1 LIERHGHKRNGSK
14 VIKLVWLY
22 IFKSGHQTGEVG
34 EISWDNLYKWKFI
47 AQKFR
52 TRIVLALH
60 HAEHLVPLP
69 MQKLCKVATVLTS
82 DPRDKG
88 FTHKENKSI
97 STITGVIAVLAGGV
111 GAARFLRGLMLEVEP
126 QLITSIVNTGDDT
139 VLHGLH
145 ISPDLDTVTYTLAG
159 AIDPERGWGLEN
171 ETWTAM
177 GALSRYATNRPTNSR
192 AAPTWFNLG
201 DKDLATHFYR
211 TARLAEG
218 ATLAQVTTEI
228 AQAWGLDLQLVPMT
242 NDSVQTVIT
251 LAEDCE
257 AGNAGTEISFQE
269 YFVKHHHSVAA
280 SAVKFVGSTQAK
292 PNGLDV
298 LASAESI
305 LIAPS
310 NPLVSIAPIR
320 SLAGVDGILAKRR
333 DSVCAISP
341 IVNGAALKGPAD
353 RLMTELGHEAS
364 VVGIAKIYAPI
375 CGTLIIDNADAH
387 LASAV
392 EAQGIRCIVTNTIMK
407 TPQVSAALARTT
419 LEATR

>member
-1 LIERHGHKRNGSK
+1 
-14 VIKLVWLY
+14 
-22 IFKSGHQTGEVG
+22 
-34 EISWDNLYKWKFI
+34 
-47 AQKFR
+47 
-52 TRIVLALH
+52 
-60 HAEHLVPLP
+60 
-69 MQKLCKVATVLTS
+69 M
-82 DPRDKG
+82 
-88 FTHKENKSI
+88 
-97 STITGVIAVLAGGV
+97 IAVLAGGV

-159 AIDPERGWGLEN
+159 AIDPERGWGLED
-171 ETWTAM
+171 ETWNAM
-177 GALSRYATNRPTNSR
+177 SALSKYAPNRPTNSQS
-192 AAPTWFNLG
+192 APTWFNLG

-218 ATLAQVTTEI
+218 ATLAQVTAEI
-228 AQAWGLDLQLVPMT
+228 TQAWELDVHLVPMT

-257 AGNAGTEISFQE
+257 AGKAGTEISFQE
-269 YFVKHHHSVAA
+269 YFVKYHHSVAA
-280 SAVKFVGSTQAK
+280 SAVKFVGSTQAS
-292 PNGLDV
+292 PNGLDI

-305 LIAPS
+305 VIAPS

-320 SLAGVDGILAKRR
+320 SLAGVDEILSKRR

-353 RLMTELGHEAS
+353 RLMTELGHES
-364 VVGIAKIYAPI
+364 TVVGVARIYAPI

-392 EAQGIRCIVTNTIMK
+392 EAEGMRCIVTGTIMK
-407 TPQVSAALARTT
+407 TPQVSAALARTS

>member
-1 LIERHGHKRNGSK
+1 
-14 VIKLVWLY
+14 
-22 IFKSGHQTGEVG
+22 
-34 EISWDNLYKWKFI
+34 
-47 AQKFR
+47 
-52 TRIVLALH
+52 
-60 HAEHLVPLP
+60 
-69 MQKLCKVATVLTS
+69 M
-82 DPRDKG
+82 
-88 FTHKENKSI
+88 
-97 STITGVIAVLAGGV
+97 IAVLAGGV
-111 GAARFLRGLMLEVEP
+111 GAARFLRGLMLEVEHHR
-126 QLITSIVNTGDDT
+126 ITSLVNTGDDT

-159 AIDPERGWGLEN
+159 AIDPERGWGLEH

-177 GALSRYATNRPTNSR
+177 GALTKYAANRPSNSQ

-228 AQAWGLDLQLVPMT
+228 AQAWGLDIQLIPMT
-242 NDSVQTVIT
+242 NDNVQTVIT
-251 LAEDCE
+251 LAENCE
-257 AGNAGTEISFQE
+257 AGNAGSEISFQE

-280 SAVKFVGSTQAK
+280 SAVKFVGSTEAQ

-298 LASAESI
+298 LTSAESI

-320 SLAGVDGILAKRR
+320 SLAGVDEILAKRR

-353 RLMTELGHEAS
+353 RLMTELGHES
-364 VVGIAKIYAPI
+364 TVVGVAKIYAPI
-375 CGTLIIDNADAH
+375 CGTLIIDDADAH

-392 EAQGIRCIVTNTIMK
+392 EAQGMRCIVTDTIMK
-407 TPQVSAALARTT
+407 TPQVSAALARTA

>member
-1 LIERHGHKRNGSK
+1 MKQ
-14 VIKLVWLY
+14 V
-22 IFKSGHQTGEVG
+22 
-34 EISWDNLYKWKFI
+34 
-47 AQKFR
+47 
-52 TRIVLALH
+52 
-60 HAEHLVPLP
+60 
-69 MQKLCKVATVLTS
+69 CKVATVLAS
-82 DPRDKG
+82 DSSDES
-88 FTHKENKSI
+88 FTHNAFKSI

-111 GAARFLRGLMLEVEP
+111 GAARFLRGLMLEVEHHR
-126 QLITSIVNTGDDT
+126 ITSLVNTGDDT

-159 AIDPERGWGLEN
+159 AIDPERGWGLEH

-177 GALSRYATNRPTNSR
+177 GALTKYAANRPSNSQ

-228 AQAWGLDLQLVPMT
+228 AQAWGLDIQLIPMT
-242 NDSVQTVIT
+242 NDNVQTVIT
-251 LAEDCE
+251 LAENCE
-257 AGNAGTEISFQE
+257 AGNAGSEISFQE

-280 SAVKFVGSTQAK
+280 SAVKFVGSTEAQ

-298 LASAESI
+298 LTSAESI

-320 SLAGVDGILAKRR
+320 SLAGVDEILAKRR

-341 IVNGAALKGPAD
+341 IVNGVALKGPAD
-353 RLMTELGHEAS
+353 RLMTELGHES
-364 VVGIAKIYAPI
+364 TVVGVAKIYAPI

-392 EAQGIRCIVTNTIMK
+392 EAQGMRCIVTDTIMK
-407 TPQVSAALARTT
+407 TPRVSAALARTA

>member
-1 LIERHGHKRNGSK
+1 
-14 VIKLVWLY
+14 
-22 IFKSGHQTGEVG
+22 
-34 EISWDNLYKWKFI
+34 
-47 AQKFR
+47 
-52 TRIVLALH
+52 
-60 HAEHLVPLP
+60 
-69 MQKLCKVATVLTS
+69 M
-82 DPRDKG
+82 
-88 FTHKENKSI
+88 
-97 STITGVIAVLAGGV
+97 IAVLAGGV
-111 GAARFLRGLMLEVEP
+111 GAARFLRGLMLEVEHHR
-126 QLITSIVNTGDDT
+126 ITSLVNTGDDT

-159 AIDPERGWGLEN
+159 AIDPERGWGLEH

-177 GALSRYATNRPTNSR
+177 GALTKYAANRPSNSQ

-228 AQAWGLDLQLVPMT
+228 AQAWGLDIQLIPMT
-242 NDSVQTVIT
+242 NDNVQTVIT
-251 LAEDCE
+251 LAENCE
-257 AGNAGTEISFQE
+257 AGNAGSEISFQE

-280 SAVKFVGSTQAK
+280 SAVKFVGSTEAQ

-298 LASAESI
+298 LTSAESI

-320 SLAGVDGILAKRR
+320 SLAGVDEILAKRR

-353 RLMTELGHEAS
+353 RLMTELGHES
-364 VVGIAKIYAPI
+364 TVVGVAKIYAPI

-392 EAQGIRCIVTNTIMK
+392 EAQSMRCIVTDTIMK
-407 TPQVSAALARTT
+407 TPRVSAALARTA

>member
-1 LIERHGHKRNGSK
+1 
-14 VIKLVWLY
+14 
-22 IFKSGHQTGEVG
+22 
-34 EISWDNLYKWKFI
+34 
-47 AQKFR
+47 
-52 TRIVLALH
+52 
-60 HAEHLVPLP
+60 
-69 MQKLCKVATVLTS
+69 M
-82 DPRDKG
+82 
-88 FTHKENKSI
+88 
-97 STITGVIAVLAGGV
+97 IAVLAGGV
-111 GAARFLRGLMLEVEP
+111 GAARFLRGLMLEVEHHR
-126 QLITSIVNTGDDT
+126 ITSLVNTGDDT

-159 AIDPERGWGLEN
+159 AIDPERGWGLEH

-177 GALSRYATNRPTNSR
+177 GALTKYAANRPSNSQ

-228 AQAWGLDLQLVPMT
+228 AQAWGLDIQLIPMT
-242 NDSVQTVIT
+242 NDNVQTVIT
-251 LAEDCE
+251 LAENCE
-257 AGNAGTEISFQE
+257 AGNAGSEISFQE

-280 SAVKFVGSTQAK
+280 SAVKFVGSTEAQ

-298 LASAESI
+298 LTSAESI

-320 SLAGVDGILAKRR
+320 SLAGVDEILAKRR

-353 RLMTELGHEAS
+353 RLMTELGHES
-364 VVGIAKIYAPI
+364 TVVGVAKIYAPI

-387 LASAV
+387 LASAI
-392 EAQGIRCIVTNTIMK
+392 EAQGMRCIVTDTIMK
-407 TPQVSAALARTT
+407 TPQVSAALARTA

>member
-1 LIERHGHKRNGSK
+1 MK
-14 VIKLVWLY
+14 
-22 IFKSGHQTGEVG
+22 
-34 EISWDNLYKWKFI
+34 
-47 AQKFR
+47 
-52 TRIVLALH
+52 
-60 HAEHLVPLP
+60 
-69 MQKLCKVATVLTS
+69 KLCKVATILPS

-88 FTHKENKSI
+88 FPHKEHKSI
-97 STITGVIAVLAGGV
+97 STITDVIAVLAGGV
-111 GAARFLRGLMLEVEP
+111 GAARFLRGLMLEVEHHR
-126 QLITSIVNTGDDT
+126 ITSLVNTGDDT

-159 AIDPERGWGLEN
+159 AIDPERGWGLEH

-177 GALSRYATNRPTNSR
+177 GALTKYAANRPSNSQ

-218 ATLAQVTTEI
+218 ATLAQVTIEI
-228 AQAWGLDLQLVPMT
+228 AQAWGLDIQLIPMT
-242 NDSVQTVIT
+242 NDNVQTVIT
-251 LAEDCE
+251 LAENCE
-257 AGNAGTEISFQE
+257 AGTAGSEISFQE

-280 SAVKFVGSTQAK
+280 SAVKFVGSTEAQ

-320 SLAGVDGILAKRR
+320 SLAGVDEILTKRR

-353 RLMTELGHEAS
+353 RLMTELGHES
-364 VVGIAKIYAPI
+364 TVVGVAKIYAPI
-375 CGTLIIDNADAH
+375 CGTLVIDNADAH

-392 EAQGIRCIVTNTIMK
+392 EAQGMRCIITDTIMK
-407 TPQVSAALARTT
+407 TPQVSAALARTA

>member
-1 LIERHGHKRNGSK
+1 
-14 VIKLVWLY
+14 
-22 IFKSGHQTGEVG
+22 
-34 EISWDNLYKWKFI
+34 
-47 AQKFR
+47 
-52 TRIVLALH
+52 
-60 HAEHLVPLP
+60 
-69 MQKLCKVATVLTS
+69 M
-82 DPRDKG
+82 
-88 FTHKENKSI
+88 
-97 STITGVIAVLAGGV
+97 IAVLAGGV
-111 GAARFLRGLMLEVEP
+111 GAARFLRGLMLEVEHHR
-126 QLITSIVNTGDDT
+126 ITSLVNTGDDT

-159 AIDPERGWGLEN
+159 AIDPERGWGLEH

-177 GALSRYATNRPTNSR
+177 GALTKYAANRPSNSQ

-228 AQAWGLDLQLVPMT
+228 AQAWGLDIQLIPMT
-242 NDSVQTVIT
+242 NDNVQTVIT
-251 LAEDCE
+251 LAENCE
-257 AGNAGTEISFQE
+257 AGNAGSEISFQE

-280 SAVKFVGSTQAK
+280 SAVKFVGSTEAQ

-298 LASAESI
+298 LTSAESI

-320 SLAGVDGILAKRR
+320 SLAGVDEILAKRR
-333 DSVCAISP
+333 DSICAISP

-353 RLMTELGHEAS
+353 RLMTELGHES
-364 VVGIAKIYAPI
+364 TVVGVAKIYAPI

-392 EAQGIRCIVTNTIMK
+392 EAQGMRCIVTDTIMK
-407 TPQVSAALARTT
+407 TPQVSAALARTA

>member
-1 LIERHGHKRNGSK
+1 
-14 VIKLVWLY
+14 
-22 IFKSGHQTGEVG
+22 
-34 EISWDNLYKWKFI
+34 
-47 AQKFR
+47 
-52 TRIVLALH
+52 
-60 HAEHLVPLP
+60 
-69 MQKLCKVATVLTS
+69 VATVLAS
-82 DPRDKG
+82 DSGDEG
-88 FTHKENKSI
+88 FFHNARKSI

-126 QLITSIVNTGDDT
+126 QHITSIVNTGDDT

-145 ISPDLDTVTYTLAG
+145 ISPDLDTVAYTLAG
-159 AIDPERGWGLEN
+159 AIDPARGWGLES

-177 GALSRYATNRPTNSR
+177 DALTRYANIRPTHSH

-201 DKDLATHFYR
+201 DKDLATHCYR
-211 TARLAEG
+211 TARLSEG
-218 ATLAQVTTEI
+218 ATLTQVTNEI
-228 AQAWGLDLQLVPMT
+228 AQAWELGLQIIPMT
-242 NDSVQTVIT
+242 NDSVRTMIT
-251 LAEDCE
+251 LAEDCV
-257 AGNAGTEISFQE
+257 AGNAGSQISFQE
-269 YFVKHHHSVAA
+269 YFVKHRHSVAV
-280 SAVKFVGSTQAK
+280 SAVKFIGSAEAK
-292 PNGLDV
+292 PNGLHL
-298 LASAESI
+298 LASADSI

-320 SLAGVDGILAKRR
+320 SLAGIDDVLTSRR

-364 VVGIAKIYAPI
+364 VVGVAKFYAPV

-392 EAQGIRCIVTNTIMK
+392 EAQGIRCVVTDTIMK
-407 TPQVSAALARTT
+407 SPQVSAALARTA

>member
-1 LIERHGHKRNGSK
+1 MKQ
-14 VIKLVWLY
+14 V
-22 IFKSGHQTGEVG
+22 
-34 EISWDNLYKWKFI
+34 
-47 AQKFR
+47 
-52 TRIVLALH
+52 
-60 HAEHLVPLP
+60 
-69 MQKLCKVATVLTS
+69 CKVATVLAS
-82 DPRDKG
+82 DSGDES
-88 FTHKENKSI
+88 FTHNAFKSI

-126 QLITSIVNTGDDT
+126 QLITSLVNTGDDT

-145 ISPDLDTVTYTLAG
+145 ISPDLDTVTYTLSG
-159 AIDPERGWGLEN
+159 SIDPERGWGLEN

-177 GALSRYATNRPTNSR
+177 GALTKYAAIRPSNSQ

-228 AQAWGLDLQLVPMT
+228 AQAWGLDIQLIPMT
-242 NDSVQTVIT
+242 NDNVQTVIT
-251 LAEDCE
+251 LAENCE
-257 AGNAGTEISFQE
+257 AGNAGSEISFQE

-280 SAVKFVGSTQAK
+280 SAVKFVGSTEAQ

-298 LASAESI
+298 LTSAESI

-320 SLAGVDGILAKRR
+320 SLAGVDEILAKRR

-353 RLMTELGHEAS
+353 RLMTELGHES
-364 VVGIAKIYAPI
+364 TVVGVAKIYAPI
-375 CGTLIIDNADAH
+375 CGTLIIDDADAH

-392 EAQGIRCIVTNTIMK
+392 EAQGMRCIVTDTIMK
-407 TPQVSAALARTT
+407 TPQVSAALARTA

>member
-1 LIERHGHKRNGSK
+1 MKQ
-14 VIKLVWLY
+14 V
-22 IFKSGHQTGEVG
+22 
-34 EISWDNLYKWKFI
+34 
-47 AQKFR
+47 
-52 TRIVLALH
+52 
-60 HAEHLVPLP
+60 
-69 MQKLCKVATVLTS
+69 CKVATVLAS
-82 DPRDKG
+82 DSGDEG
-88 FTHKENKSI
+88 FFHNAFKSI

-126 QLITSIVNTGDDT
+126 QYITSIVNTGDDT

-159 AIDPERGWGLEN
+159 AIDPERGWGLEK

-177 GALSRYATNRPTNSR
+177 GALSRYATNRPLDSR

-218 ATLAQVTTEI
+218 ATLTQVTAEI
-228 AQAWGLDLQLVPMT
+228 AQAWGLNLHLVPMSD
-242 NDSVQTVIT
+242 DSVQTVIT

-257 AGNAGTEISFQE
+257 AGIAGTEISFQE

-280 SAVKFVGSTQAK
+280 SDVKFVGSTHAK

-298 LASAESI
+298 LASADSI

-320 SLAGVDGILAKRR
+320 SLAGVDDVLSSRR

-353 RLMTELGHEAS
+353 RLMTELGHES
-364 VVGIAKIYAPI
+364 TVVGVAKIYAPI

-392 EAQGIRCIVTNTIMK
+392 EAQGMRCIVTDTIMK
-407 TPQVSAALARTT
+407 TPQVSAALARTA

>member
-1 LIERHGHKRNGSK
+1 MEK
-14 VIKLVWLY
+14 VCKV
-22 IFKSGHQTGEVG
+22 S
-34 EISWDNLYKWKFI
+34 S
-47 AQKFR
+47 
-52 TRIVLALH
+52 VLA
-60 HAEHLVPLP
+60 
-69 MQKLCKVATVLTS
+69 S
-82 DPRDKG
+82 DSGDEG
-88 FTHKENKSI
+88 FTHNAFKSI

-111 GAARFLRGLMLEVEP
+111 GAARFLRGLMLVAEP
-126 QLITSIVNTGDDT
+126 QRITSLVNTGDDT

-159 AIDPERGWGLEN
+159 AIDPDRGWGLEN
-171 ETWTAM
+171 ETWVAM
-177 GALSRYATNRPTNSR
+177 GALSRYATNRPPHSH

-218 ATLAQVTTEI
+218 ATLAQVTSEI
-228 AQAWGLDLQLVPMT
+228 AQAWGLDIHLVPMT

-257 AGNAGTEISFQE
+257 AGTAGTEISFQE

-280 SAVKFVGSTQAK
+280 SAVKFVGSAAAK
-292 PNGLDV
+292 PNGLDI
-298 LASAESI
+298 LTSADSI
-305 LIAPS
+305 VIAPS

-320 SLAGVDGILAKRR
+320 SLAGVDNILAKRR

-353 RLMTELGHEAS
+353 RLMIELGHEPS
-364 VVGIAKIYAPI
+364 VVGVAKIYAPI

-387 LASAV
+387 LVSAV
-392 EAQGIRCIVTNTIMK
+392 EAQGMRCIVTDTIMK
-407 TPQVSAALARTT
+407 SPEVSAALARTA